1 MNRKEFMHQCGF
13 ACLGVMGLSALTESC
28 AVSRQL
34 DASINDR
41 SQMQVPLSVFITSS
55 KNNRQQFKR
64 YIIVRNDRL
73 NYPIVVYRNAE
84 NNYTA
89 LLLRC
94 SHQYNELNVNGD
106 LLTCP
111 AHGSEFNAKGEVVH
125 GPAEDKLRSFVT
137 TVDAQN
143 LFIHLV

>member
-1 MNRKEFMHQCGF
+1 MNRKEFIKQCGF
-13 ACLGVMGLSALTESC
+13 ACLGVVSLSALVESC
-28 AVSRQL
+28 TASRQL
-34 DASINDR
+34 NVPINENNR
-41 SQMQVPLSVFITSS
+41 MQVPLSAFIASS
-55 KNNRQQFKR
+55 KNDQVQYKR

-73 NYPIVVYRNAE
+73 NYPIVVFRNTT
-84 NNYTA
+84 NDYTA

-94 SHQYNELNVNGD
+94 SHQFNELNVNGD

-111 AHGSEFNAKGEVVH
+111 AHGSEFNANGEVVH

-143 LFIHLV
+143 LFIHLA